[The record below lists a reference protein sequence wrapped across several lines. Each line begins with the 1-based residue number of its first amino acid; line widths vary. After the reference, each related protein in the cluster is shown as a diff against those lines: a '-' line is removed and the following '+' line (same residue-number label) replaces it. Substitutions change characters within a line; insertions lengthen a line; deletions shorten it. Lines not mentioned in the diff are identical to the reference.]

1 MEVLSERDR
10 QERASKAASQEHNC
24 IEQAMHVLEKALVAP
39 TPGREAQWKQRA
51 GAALAVVSDYVR
63 QHVESAE
70 SDQGL
75 VAEVEA
81 KVGRTR
87 DVRFALA
94 DHRRMID
101 DADHLLKDLCEET
114 VDSGLTVAEVRHRT
128 IDMTALLREHEWR
141 EADLILSVFGLDLGA
156 GD

>member
-1 MEVLSERDR
+1 MERPEERAR
-10 QERASKAASQEHNC
+10 QERASRAASHEHDCIQE
-24 IEQAMHVLEKALVAP
+24 AMHVLEKALVAP
-39 TPGREAQWKQRA
+39 MPGRESQWKQRA

-70 SDQGL
+70 SDCGL

-94 DHRRMID
+94 DHRRMLD
-101 DADHLLKDLCEET
+101 DADHLLRDLCEHT
-114 VDSGLTVAEVRHRT
+114 TDPGLSVAEVRHRT
-128 IDMTALLREHEWR
+128 VDMTALLREHEWR